1 METHVRQGSL
11 SHWFCVRSIKI
22 HIPAT
27 ASDMALCVIICYHW
41 TMAYEVTATRK
52 RPQRFEDLV
61 GQEFV
66 VSTLKN
72 AIEQGRI
79 AHAYLFS
86 GPRGVGKTTSA
97 RLLAKAL
104 NCVNGPTPEPCDQCD
119 NCRGIA
125 RGSSLDVIEIDG
137 ASNTGVNDVR
147 VIKEEVMFPPTSSR
161 YKIYI
166 IDEVHMLSQ
175 SAFNALLK
183 TIEEPPEY
191 VVFIFAT
198 TETQKVPA
206 TIRSRCQQFNFQLIP
221 LETIKGL
228 LAQAASEMGIE
239 AEDEALFWI
248 AREATGSMRDAYT
261 LFDQVVAFS
270 NGKITIDGIREKLGL
285 VGTDRMN
292 AIMRDVLSGKRGE
305 TLDQI
310 HDLLAKGVS
319 TEQIIKD
326 FTDYFRSLLLI
337 RKGVKSA
344 NVLGEP
350 VSAFPEEVRNAF
362 NEEQL
367 EAALDMFLNLYRD
380 IRYSLNPRFELEL
393 AVSKLTRLRYVAS
406 TASVIEQLARL
417 KNDLINGTITPLN
430 PALAGMK
437 TVQPEAYASEPA
449 AAPTSSPAAP
459 APQPEPQPEP
469 EMEPA
474 AGQPASEPAPEPV
487 AEPEPQPEPEPEPVA
502 EPAPAAFDAE
512 SLKDVLP
519 SGTIKAEMTNDGLI
533 LTFDRKFYYQTAY
546 RNLQSIREAIQQKT
560 GTDTNVVLAFSDNP
574 NNNVAEESAPAQ
586 EPAPV
591 EEAPQPESVQE
602 DQPSSAENTSE
613 TRSEE
618 QKNLINDLI
627 LCFDGREEK

>member
-1 METHVRQGSL
+1 
-11 SHWFCVRSIKI
+11 
-22 HIPAT
+22 
-27 ASDMALCVIICYHW
+27 
-41 TMAYEVTATRK
+41 MAYEVTATRK

-66 VSTLKN
+66 VSTLRN
-72 AIEQGRI
+72 AIEHGRI

-125 RGSSLDVIEIDG
+125 KGSSLDVIEIDG

-228 LAQAASEMGIE
+228 LAQAASEMDIE

-270 NGKITIDGIREKLGL
+270 NGKITIEGIREKLGL
-285 VGTDRMN
+285 VGVDRINSVME
-292 AIMRDVLSGKRGE
+292 DVLARNQGSS
-305 TLDQI
+305 LDKI
-310 HDLLAKGVS
+310 HGLLAKGVS
-319 TEQIIKD
+319 IEQIIKD
-326 FTDYFRSLLLI
+326 FTEYFRSLLLI
-337 RKGVKSA
+337 RKGVKSG
-344 NVLGEP
+344 NVLGEQ
-350 VSAFPEEVRNAF
+350 VSSFPASIRDAF

-393 AVSKLTRLRYVAS
+393 AISKLSRLRYVAS

-417 KNDLINGTITPLN
+417 KNDLINGTISPQN
-430 PALAGMK
+430 PALADMK
-437 TVQPEAYASEPA
+437 TVQPEAPVA
-449 AAPTSSPAAP
+449 PAAP
-459 APQPEPQPEP
+459 AAPVEPTPVTP
-469 EMEPA
+469 EPA
-474 AGQPASEPAPEPV
+474 APEPA
-487 AEPEPQPEPEPEPVA
+487 AEPEPQPEPEPAPAAEPVP
-502 EPAPAAFDAE
+502 EPTPAAFDAA

-519 SGTIKAEMTNDGLI
+519 SGTVKAEMTDDGLV
-533 LTFDRKFYYQTAY
+533 LTFDKKFYYQTAY
-546 RNLQSIREAIQQKT
+546 RNIMSIRETIQKKA
-560 GTDTNVVLAFSDNP
+560 GSDINVILTFSDNP
-574 NNNVAEESAPAQ
+574 NNAVSE
-586 EPAPV
+586 EPAEPKAEPEQPAV
-591 EEAPQPESVQE
+591 QETTAPQQEQKEPEHEPEPAAS
-602 DQPSSAENTSE
+602 QPASAGMND
-613 TRSEE
+613 E

-627 LCFDGREEK
+627 LCFDGREEN

>member
-1 METHVRQGSL
+1 
-11 SHWFCVRSIKI
+11 
-22 HIPAT
+22 
-27 ASDMALCVIICYHW
+27 
-41 TMAYEVTATRK
+41 MAYEVTATRK

-104 NCVNGPTPEPCDQCD
+104 NCVNGPTAEPCDQCD

-125 RGSSLDVIEIDG
+125 KGSSLDVIEIDG

-270 NGKITIDGIREKLGL
+270 NGKITLAQIREKLGL
-285 VGTDRMN
+285 VGIDRIN
-292 AIMRDVLSGKRGE
+292 AIMQDVLAKNQSGS
-305 TLDQI
+305 LDKI
-310 HDLLAKGVS
+310 HSLLAKGVS
-319 TEQIIKD
+319 IEQIIKD
-326 FTDYFRSLLLI
+326 FTEYFRSLLLI
-337 RKGVKSA
+337 RKGVKSE
-344 NVLGEP
+344 NVLGEQ
-350 VSAFPEEVRNAF
+350 VSSFPAEIRGAF

-393 AVSKLTRLRYVAS
+393 AISKLSKLRYVAS
-406 TASVIEQLARL
+406 TASIIEQLARL

-430 PALAGMK
+430 PALADMK
-437 TVQPEAYASEPA
+437 TVQPEAPA
-449 AAPTSSPAAP
+449 DTV
-459 APQPEPQPEP
+459 Q
-469 EMEPA
+469 
-474 AGQPASEPAPEPV
+474 EPAPAEETPAETASAEPV
-487 AEPEPQPEPEPEPVA
+487 AEEAVEP
-502 EPAPAAFDAE
+502 PAKEEETPSAND
-512 SLKDVLP
+512 STTVDMSVLKDILP
-519 SGTIKAEMTNDGLI
+519 LGTVDVQNTDDGLV
-533 LTFDRKFYYQTAY
+533 LTFDKKFYYQTAY
-546 RNLQSIREAIQQKT
+546 RNLQSIRETIQT
-560 GTDTNVVLAFSDNP
+560 RLRGNVNVILAFSDNP
-574 NNNVAEESAPAQ
+574 NNSVSDEQNVAAPAEPVPETQQ
-586 EPAPV
+586 ETPITETAPAP
-591 EEAPQPESVQE
+591 EKPAI
-602 DQPSSAENTSE
+602 SSGMSD
-613 TRSEE
+613 E

-627 LCFDGREEK
+627 LCFDGREENL